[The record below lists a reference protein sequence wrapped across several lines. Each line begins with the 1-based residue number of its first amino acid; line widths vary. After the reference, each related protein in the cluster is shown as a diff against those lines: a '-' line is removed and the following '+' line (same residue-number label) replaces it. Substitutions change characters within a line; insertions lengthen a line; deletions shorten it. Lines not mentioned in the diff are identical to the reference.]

1 MCLNGAEP
9 LTSGRMTGLSGIQ
22 LREIDLV
29 ERCLD
34 GCEESIREIKAR
46 HNSHLE
52 IVLMA
57 YGASE
62 EEAGEVV
69 RVLWLDC
76 LVGHM
81 AKDPL
86 FRRYNGSAALRNWM
100 GAIAIN
106 RWISLKRSESVRE
119 RALAAQPER
128 TASVTLQLAPMHDPE
143 VGAILE
149 RAIRGAFAGCTAE
162 EIVMLRLVH
171 FHRLNQKEVAALWGW
186 TESKMSRNLNRLQ
199 EFIANDTLRRV
210 RRVDENLEI
219 CWEDFLRL
227 CDSLTLLQG
236 EA

>member
-1 MCLNGAEP
+1 
-9 LTSGRMTGLSGIQ
+9 MTVLVGTQ
-22 LREIDLV
+22 LRDIDLV

-34 GCEESIREIKAR
+34 GCEDAIAEIKVQ

-52 IVLMA
+52 IVLKA

-69 RVLWLDC
+69 RILWLDC

-81 AKDPL
+81 AKAPL
-86 FRRYNGSAALRNWM
+86 FSRYNGAAALRNWL

-106 RWISLKRSESVRE
+106 RWISLKRSESVRQ
-119 RALAAQPER
+119 RALADLPER
-128 TASVTLQLAPMHDPE
+128 TGNGLPGEGPLHDPE

-149 RAIRGAFAGCTAE
+149 RAIRGAFASCTAE

-199 EFIANDTLRRV
+199 GFLANDTLRRV
-210 RRVDENLEI
+210 RRVDENLDI

-227 CDSLTLLQG
+227 CDDLTFLQDDV
-236 EA
+236 

>member
-1 MCLNGAEP
+1 
-9 LTSGRMTGLSGIQ
+9 MTALVGTQ

-29 ERCLD
+29 ERCLG
-34 GCEESIREIKAR
+34 GCENAIAEVKSL

-52 IVLMA
+52 MILMA
-57 YGASE
+57 YGASG

-69 RVLWLDC
+69 RILWLDC

-86 FRRYNGSAALRNWM
+86 FRRYNGSAALRNWL
-100 GAIAIN
+100 GTIAIN
-106 RWISLKRSESVRE
+106 RWISLKRAESVRQ
-119 RALAAQPER
+119 RALGDLSER
-128 TASVTLQLAPMHDPE
+128 NADIGPPRVPLPDPE

-149 RAIRGAFAGCTAE
+149 QAIRGAFASCTAE

-186 TESKMSRNLNRLQ
+186 TESKMSRSLNRLQ
-199 EFIANDTLRRV
+199 EFIADDTLRRV
-210 RRVDENLEI
+210 RRVDENLDI

-227 CDSLTLLQG
+227 CDGLALLQD
-236 EA
+236 EV